1 MGAKSNGGGFFQIE
15 NANDKQAIERYR
27 QAVIEALT
35 IFESAVKLAVRSGDR
50 VGLAS
55 IKDEIRQIIER
66 AELTIETRK
75 KPK

>member
-1 MGAKSNGGGFFQIE
+1 MGAKSNGGGFFQID
-15 NANDKQAIERYR
+15 NPNDKQAIERYR

-55 IKDEIRQIIER
+55 IKDEVRQIIER
-66 AELTIETRK
+66 ADATLNQKSGT
-75 KPK
+75 